1 MVTVDDVVRF
11 DPFLHNIGFA
21 ADYHRG
27 HKVFGT
33 VVMVNYEHKWFSV
46 EYGVPKMRTSF
57 KFSDIGEV
65 VTLCG

>member
-11 DPFLHNIGFA
+11 DPFLQSTGFA
-21 ADYHRG
+21 ADFHRG
-27 HKVFGT
+27 QMVFGT

-65 VTLCG
+65 VKIYG